1 VGLAGLPSSD
11 GTITSIDADAK
22 KRLRSFE
29 SMSFPYQRILCPVDF
44 DENSLAALTAAADLA
59 RRSDGTVYVLHVVPM
74 IVQPTA
80 MPVYVDIYKSQE
92 ETAWARLKD
101 IARKDLAGVK
111 CELLVQMGEP
121 AGSIIRAEKK
131 LNPDLVVMA
140 THGRRGFSRFFLGSV
155 AEVVLRESACP
166 VLTIR
171 RQAADK
177 KTVGAWM
184 THNPVVAGLEDKL
197 STVEAKMSEGDFRA
211 APVVSDGAV
220 VGIITDRDLR
230 RLTGMLDTTPVKDAM
245 TESVITVT
253 VNTPINEAA
262 RLLGQRKIGG
272 LPVVEDGKLVGMITV
287 TDVLEALTEAESAQ

>member
-1 VGLAGLPSSD
+1 
-11 GTITSIDADAK
+11 
-22 KRLRSFE
+22 
-29 SMSFPYQRILCPVDF
+29 MSFPYQRILCPVDF
-44 DENSLAALTAAADLA
+44 DENSLAALSAASDLA

-111 CELLVQMGEP
+111 YELLVQMGEP
-121 AGSIIRAEKK
+121 AGTIIRAEKK
-131 LNPDLVVMA
+131 LSPDLVVMA

-155 AEVVLRESACP
+155 AEVVLRESASP

-171 RQAADK
+171 AHPADK

-197 STVEAKMSEGDFRA
+197 STVEAKMREGDFRA
-211 APVVSDGAV
+211 LPVVSDGAV
-220 VGIITDRDLR
+220 VGILTDRDLR
-230 RLTGMLDTTPVKDAM
+230 RLTGMLDATRVKDAM

-253 VNTPINEAA
+253 VNTPISEAA
-262 RLLGQRKIGG
+262 RLLRQRKIGG
-272 LPVVEDGKLVGMITV
+272 LPVVEDGKLAGMITV
-287 TDVLEALTEAESAQ
+287 TDVLEALTEAEPAQ

>member
-1 VGLAGLPSSD
+1 
-11 GTITSIDADAK
+11 
-22 KRLRSFE
+22 
-29 SMSFPYQRILCPVDF
+29 MSFQHQRILCPIDF
-44 DENSLAALTAAADLA
+44 DENSLAALSAAADLA

-111 CELLVQMGEP
+111 YELLVQMGEP
-121 AGSIIRAEKK
+121 AGTIIRTEKK
-131 LNPDLVVMA
+131 VSPDLVVMA

-155 AEVVLRESACP
+155 AEVVLRESTCP

-171 RQAADK
+171 AQATDK

-184 THNPVVAGLEDKL
+184 THNPAVAGLEDKL
-197 STVEAKMSEGDFRA
+197 STVEAKMREGDFRA
-211 APVVSDGAV
+211 LPVVKDDVV

-230 RLTGMLDTTPVKDAM
+230 RLTGMLDATRVKDAM

-262 RLLGQRKIGG
+262 RLLRQRKIGG
-272 LPVVEDGKLVGMITV
+272 LPVVEDGRLTGMITV
-287 TDVLEALTEAESAQ
+287 TDVLEALTETELAQ